1 MLYKCLLSN
10 PNSSNE
16 NAYKSYKNKL
26 THSLRVAKRLYYEKQ
41 IEKLKSNVKA
51 TWKVLNEI
59 LNRNKG
65 KRGLPS
71 VFRADSHEISD
82 PKEIANFFC
91 KYFTNIGPNLA
102 SKIPASE
109 NSHSSFLPPKLLNSI
124 FLEVTTE
131 EEIIEI
137 CRTCRSGS
145 AVGHDNISMNL
156 IKDSIDKIIFPI
168 TSIIN
173 LSITSGI
180 VPNQLKIARVIPLFK
195 SGEQDIFTNY
205 RPVSVLPAFPKIF
218 ERVMY
223 NRLLRF
229 FNAFKIL
236 YDNQYGFRKHHPTA
250 YALACVYDKIS
261 SAIENKE
268 YAVGIFIDLS
278 KAFDTVDHH
287 ILISKLEHYGVRG
300 TALRWFESYLSGRQQ
315 YVEFNGICSELCQ
328 IKCGVPQGS
337 ILGPLLFL
345 LYINDLCNVSK
356 VVDFILFA
364 DDTNIFFS
372 HKDFNSL
379 SEF

>member
-82 PKEIANFFC
+82 PKEIANLFC

-131 EEIIEI
+131 EEII
-137 CRTCRSGS
+137 
-145 AVGHDNISMNL
+145 
-156 IKDSIDKIIFPI
+156 
-168 TSIIN
+168 
-173 LSITSGI
+173 
-180 VPNQLKIARVIPLFK
+180 
-195 SGEQDIFTNY
+195 
-205 RPVSVLPAFPKIF
+205 
-218 ERVMY
+218 
-223 NRLLRF
+223 
-229 FNAFKIL
+229 
-236 YDNQYGFRKHHPTA
+236 
-250 YALACVYDKIS
+250 
-261 SAIENKE
+261 
-268 YAVGIFIDLS
+268 
-278 KAFDTVDHH
+278 
-287 ILISKLEHYGVRG
+287 
-300 TALRWFESYLSGRQQ
+300 
-315 YVEFNGICSELCQ
+315 
-328 IKCGVPQGS
+328 
-337 ILGPLLFL
+337 
-345 LYINDLCNVSK
+345 
-356 VVDFILFA
+356 
-364 DDTNIFFS
+364 
-372 HKDFNSL
+372 
-379 SEF
+379 